1 MVEHTRQVVAGLQRV
16 AVTLELPS
24 ESRLTPGINIEAYMD
39 RPFVEGDHTQSQW
52 GRWLVTTFPPE
63 VFEYFVLMLRD
74 EPDHEG

>member
-1 MVEHTRQVVAGLQRV
+1 
-16 AVTLELPS
+16 
-24 ESRLTPGINIEAYMD
+24 MD